1 MILFIEPHFTYPGGS
16 GKVVLETA
24 ERLAQ
29 RGLDVGVLTL
39 SADKDIIERYPH
51 IQYFFLGSSLPNTIS
66 HWLTYPDLM
75 RRINKAISQIKVE
88 VLFPHVFPAN
98 YWGFLYKR
106 QHRDLP
112 CIWYC
117 HEPSAFVHNM
127 NVITGL
133 KGAIKYAALLS
144 NPLFQL
150 LDRRLVRYADKIL
163 VNSHY
168 TATQV
173 ERIYHRHAEV
183 VYPGVDIRDFKPR
196 REKEEFI
203 FTIGRLSKFKRIDLV
218 FKALRVLKQDRGKE
232 IKLVVG
238 GDGEERANLMKLA
251 QKMGLSRQVY
261 FTGRLPYEQV
271 KEYIGKAKAVIFPTT
286 NEPFGLVPLE
296 AMACGTPVIASNSG
310 GPRETII
317 DGKVGFLFK
326 PDDEFDL
333 ARKIDIL
340 SGDHDL
346 NMEMAVAARK
356 HVVENFSWERTTDRI
371 HDALR
376 EFVSQG

>member
-1 MILFIEPHFTYPGGS
+1 MILFIQPHFTYPGGS
-16 GKVVLETA
+16 GKLVLETA
-24 ERLAQ
+24 DRLAQ
-29 RGLDVGVLTL
+29 RGLNVGVLTL
-39 SADKDIIERYPH
+39 SADKEVIGPYPH
-51 IQYFFLGSSLPNTIS
+51 IKYFFLGGSLPNTIS
-66 HWLTYPDLM
+66 HWLTYPQLIKQ
-75 RRINKAISQIKVE
+75 INKAISQLKPEII
-88 VLFPHVFPAN
+88 FPHVFPAN

-106 QHRDLP
+106 RDKNIP

-117 HEPSAFVHNM
+117 HEPSAFVHNLK
-127 NVITGL
+127 IIKGL
-133 KGAIKYAALLS
+133 KGPIKCAALLS
-144 NPLFQL
+144 NPVFQV
-150 LDRRLVRYADKIL
+150 LDRKLAHYADKIL
-163 VNSHY
+163 VNSYY
-168 TATQV
+168 TAAQV
-173 ERIYHRHAEV
+173 ERIYHRRAEV
-183 VYPGVDIRDFKPR
+183 VYPGVDIREFKPR

-203 FTIGRLSKFKRIDLV
+203 FTIGRLSKFKRIDLIL
-218 FKALRVLKQDRGKE
+218 KALAVLKQDRGKD
-232 IKLVVG
+232 IRLVVG

-251 QKMGLSRQVY
+251 QKMGLSQQVY

-271 KEYIGKAKAVIFPTT
+271 KEYMGKAKAVIFPTT

-340 SGDHDL
+340 SSDHDL
-346 NMEMAVAARK
+346 NMKMVVAARK

-371 HDALR
+371 YDALR

>member
-1 MILFIEPHFTYPGGS
+1 MILYMHPHFTYPGGG

-39 SADKDIIERYPH
+39 SADKELIDPYPH
-51 IQYFFLGSSLPNTIS
+51 IKYFFLGGSLPNTIS
-66 HWLTYPDLM
+66 YWLTYRDLM
-75 RRINKAISQIKVE
+75 KRISKVVSEIKVQ
-88 VLFPHVFPAN
+88 VLFPDAFPAT

-117 HEPSAFVHNM
+117 HEPSAFVHNL
-127 NVITGL
+127 NIITGL
-133 KGAIKYAALLS
+133 KGPIKYAALLS

-163 VNSHY
+163 VNSQY
-168 TATQV
+168 TAIQV
-173 ERIYHRHAEV
+173 KRIYHRHAEV
-183 VYPGVDIRDFKPR
+183 VYPGVDIQGLKPGQ
-196 REKEEFI
+196 EKEEFI
-203 FTIGRLSKFKRIDLV
+203 FAIGRLTKFKRIDLIL
-218 FKALRVLKQDRGKE
+218 KALRILKQGRNIE
-232 IKLVVG
+232 VRLVVV
-238 GDGEERANLMKLA
+238 GDGVERADLIKLA
-251 QKMGLSRQVY
+251 QKMGLSQQVN

-271 KEYIGKAKAVIFPTT
+271 KEYMGKAKAVIFPTT

-310 GPRETII
+310 GAKETTLN
-317 DGKVGFLFK
+317 GKTGFLFE

-340 SGDHDL
+340 INNHNL

-356 HVVENFSWERTTDRI
+356 HAVENFSWERTTDRI
-371 HDALR
+371 YDALR
-376 EFVSQG
+376 EFIS